1 MRVSLTAFAG
11 LLTLGSAALCEPP
24 KAAPQPSQ
32 PDRRTTGVVLA
43 SAEVP
48 VGVVQEVQPAPVKRR
63 IVRVTTCRCGDPQPA
78 SESPEQ

>member
-24 KAAPQPSQ
+24 RAAPQPSQ

-43 SAEVP
+43 SAEVQ
-48 VGVVQEVQPAPVKRR
+48 VGVVLEAQPAPV
-63 IVRVTTCRCGDPQPA
+63 
-78 SESPEQ
+78 

>member
-1 MRVSLTAFAG
+1 
-11 LLTLGSAALCEPP
+11 
-24 KAAPQPSQ
+24 
-32 PDRRTTGVVLA
+32 VLA

-48 VGVVQEVQPAPVKRR
+48 VGVVQEVQPAPAKRR